1 MIFYSFYTD
10 KYRASNSLV
19 YRVEYGEVQFSP
31 LQVNLKMFPQKEGLD
46 GAQLDFFKLLDEN
59 PDFRFG
65 EYFDTEKGKK
75 KAKAAVE
82 QSGIPSEAYTMPA
95 GFEIELDKVYNKDC
109 ITFMQAIPDKFID
122 YIFTSPPYNISKQIG
137 SEGQMYAEYEDSLTP
152 EEYFKWLCD
161 IIDEGLRCVKM
172 HFFMNIQML
181 GKNKECVL
189 ELFGKYRH
197 IIKDRLVWQKSIVAP
212 HIQPGIMN
220 SAFEDI
226 IVFSNDRPHLKMFSD
241 AKWSQ
246 GTFNNVIKGINASQ
260 NKYKMLNKATFPVYL
275 PRIFMQ
281 NFGGKGKLWY
291 DPFSGTGTTF
301 LAATMEEMKFLGTE
315 LDPKQCEATNKRI
328 FIEESQG
335 KLDFDVPIPNY
346 PKGSNEENGPEF
358 FAFNESGE
366 ITQESWDSLKPKI
379 TKPPELFT

>member
-1 MIFYSFYTD
+1 MVFYNFYLD
-10 KYRASNSLV
+10 KWKSSDSLRYRT
-19 YRVEYGEVQFSP
+19 EDGWTE
-31 LQVNLKMFPQKEGLD
+31 LQVNLKMFSTKQE
-46 GAQLDFFKLLDEN
+46 AELDFMALLFEN
-59 PDFRFG
+59 EDFRQG

-75 KAKAAVE
+75 KKTTTE
-82 QSGIPSEAYTMPA
+82 KGESGIPSEAYKIPE
-95 GFEIELDKVYNKDC
+95 GFHIELDKVYNKDC
-109 ITFMQAIPDKFID
+109 LTLMAELPNKFLD

-137 SEGQMYAEYEDSLTP
+137 SEGQMYAEYADDLTS

-161 IIDEGLRCVKM
+161 IIDEGMRVTKF

-189 ELFGKYRH
+189 ELFGKYRK
-197 IIKDRLVWQKSIVAP
+197 IIKDRMIWQKSIVAP

-226 IVFSNDRPHLKMFSD
+226 IVFSNDRPSMKVFSD

-246 GTFNNVIKGINASQ
+246 GTFNNVIKGLNASQ
-260 NKYKMLNKATFPVYL
+260 NKYKILNKATFPVYL

-281 NFGGKGKLWY
+281 NFGGKGKLWF

-301 LAATMEEMKFLGTE
+301 LAAEIEEMRFLGTE

-328 FIEESQG
+328 WVEESALKFEFGDGQDANLAQVMKDEDG
-335 KLDFDVPIPNY
+335 PTLDDAINACVAQIEKVTKSPEQTKLF
-346 PKGSNEENGPEF
+346 E
-358 FAFNESGE
+358 
-366 ITQESWDSLKPKI
+366 
-379 TKPPELFT
+379 